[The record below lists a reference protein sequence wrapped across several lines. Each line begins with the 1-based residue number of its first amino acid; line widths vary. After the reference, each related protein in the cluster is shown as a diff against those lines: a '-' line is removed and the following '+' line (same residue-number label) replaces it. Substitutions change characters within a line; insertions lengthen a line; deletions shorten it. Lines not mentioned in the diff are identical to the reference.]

1 MFQNLNFY
9 LFSVNYLIFHRLLN
23 MSTEETKT
31 PLYPEVNYGST
42 QPPPYNQPVIN
53 QPQLQNNPLMVT
65 SFEGHREWTT
75 GLFDCLADP
84 ATCKSLQTSLI

>member
-1 MFQNLNFY
+1 
-9 LFSVNYLIFHRLLN
+9 
-23 MSTEETKT
+23 MSTEETKK

-42 QPPPYNQPVIN
+42 QPPPYNQPVVN

-65 SFEGHREWTT
+65 SFEGHRDWTT

-84 ATCKSLQTSLI
+84 ATCKSLQVLFDRFFGCFPSFQLS